1 LIAVALTAVAWGQQ
15 PVRPRTDTDLQPCL
29 DTAACETLFTNTLSE
44 TLVEMGFLFQ
54 HDGQGASAIVGK
66 GNGFVVELNAQTPAF
81 GDPNILLDEVNLP
94 PVIPRLEVGYQV
106 GSYTYDD
113 PYPQFA
119 ASAYAFPPIRLGD
132 YSTFSVGGTGSVSV
146 PLTTHFVWAGA
157 EVDVSYGAVGGPFVG
172 DGDVIDDIDLV
183 SSFVD
188 VQTPAC
194 DATSDGCID
203 RFRTVTVMP
212 RLGFSLEPHPVVYAY
227 GKLGIGYTGSAID
240 VAYDASGWALRGVQT
255 QFSYGGGA
263 RFGDR
268 VQIGVG
274 GVTALK
280 PEALSTD
287 ESRAMTRLVASFSVR
302 TGDAR
307 YWYDDEAEDSR

>member
-1 LIAVALTAVAWGQQ
+1 MIAVALTAAAFGQQ
-15 PVRPRTDTDLQPCL
+15 PVQPRTDTDLQPCL
-29 DTAACETLFTNTLSE
+29 DTPACETLFTNILSE

-54 HDGQGASAIVGK
+54 HDGQGASALVGK
-66 GNGFVVELNAQTPAF
+66 GNGFVFELNAQTPVL
-81 GDPNILLDEVNLP
+81 GEPNVVLDEVNLP
-94 PVIPRLEVGYQV
+94 PVVPRLEVGYQV

-119 ASAYAFPPIRLGD
+119 VSAYVFPPLQLGD
-132 YSTFSVGGTGSVSV
+132 YSAFSVGGTGSTSV
-146 PLTTHFVWAGA
+146 PLGTHFVWAGA

-172 DGDVIDDIDLV
+172 DGDVIEDIDLV
-183 SSFVD
+183 SGFVD
-188 VQTPAC
+188 VDSPPC
-194 DATSDGCID
+194 DATSDGCVD

-212 RLGFSLEPHPVVYAY
+212 RLGFSVEPHPVIYAY
-227 GKLGIGYTGSAID
+227 GKLGVGYTGSAID
-240 VAYDASGWALRGVQT
+240 VAYDSSEWSLRGVQT
-255 QFSYGGGA
+255 QFSYGAGA

-268 VQIGVG
+268 VQLGIG

-287 ESRAMTRLVASFSVR
+287 DSRAMTRLIAAFSIR

-307 YWYDDEAEDSR
+307 YWYDEDEDLR